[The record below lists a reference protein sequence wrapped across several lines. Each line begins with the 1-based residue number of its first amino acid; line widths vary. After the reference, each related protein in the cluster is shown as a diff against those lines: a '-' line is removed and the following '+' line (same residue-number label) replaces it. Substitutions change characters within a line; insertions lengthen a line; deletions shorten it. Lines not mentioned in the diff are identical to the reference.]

1 MDPVYLARPTL
12 IAPDSFTN
20 AYYYIISAVIV
31 SSISFLI
38 ISLLMPKTIKSLK
51 SKGKVVEDYHKPGKP
66 HIPRP
71 AGPVLL
77 VGIVAAEIVLYGLTL
92 SNTVLAIILT
102 TVIGFIVGIIDDRK
116 TMPGLFK
123 PLALVAAAI
132 PIIVLGAHGNYLN
145 LVFGSAFIP
154 ILYIP
159 LILVII
165 PVVGNTINS
174 IDVLNGVASG
184 FVIIAMIPLLASVL
198 LFGNAEAFLAG
209 LPLLAGTIAFY
220 RYHKYPSR
228 IFPGDSGTLLMGA
241 MLGAIAIA
249 GKSEIIA
256 VIALL
261 PAVMNSFLFLSSMK
275 KIVEHRE
282 VKIRPTF
289 LTDDFKLMAS
299 KNKNAPVTLLRLI
312 LSDGPLSEKEIN
324 QHILK
329 LAIFSSILAF
339 ISIYI
344 QSIFLLGG

>member
-1 MDPVYLARPTL
+1 MVVDLLSNIFYLAT
-12 IAPDSFTN
+12 A
-20 AYYYIISAVIV
+20 IV
-31 SSISFLI
+31 LPLISFGI
-38 ISLLMPKTIKSLK
+38 IFFLMPKFIRSLK
-51 SKGKVVEDYHKPGKP
+51 SRGKVVKDFHKPGKP
-66 HIPRP
+66 NVPRP
-71 AGPVLL
+71 AGPILL
-77 VGIVAAEIVLYGLTL
+77 LGIASTEVILYILTL
-92 SNTVLAIILT
+92 NYAVLAILLT
-102 TVIGFIVGIIDDRK
+102 TVIGFIVGIVDDRRV
-116 TMPGLFK
+116 MPGWFK

-132 PIIVLGAHGNYLN
+132 PIILLGVHSNYLN

-174 IDVLNGVASG
+174 IDVLNGIASISI
-184 FVIIAMIPLLASVL
+184 IIALIPILTSVL
-198 LFGNAEAFLAG
+198 LFGNIYVFLAG

-220 RYHKYPSR
+220 RYHRYPSKV
-228 IFPGDSGTLLMGA
+228 FPGDSGTLLMGT

-282 VKIRPTF
+282 VKARPTI
-289 LTDDFKLMAS
+289 LTDDFRLMAS
-299 KNKNAPVTLLRLI
+299 KDRKAPVTLLRLI
-312 LSDGPLSEKEIN
+312 LADGPLTEKEIIK
-324 QHILK
+324 QITMM
-329 LAIFSSILAF
+329 AIVCSALAF

-344 QSIFLLGG
+344 QSFYI

>member
-1 MDPVYLARPTL
+1 
-12 IAPDSFTN
+12 
-20 AYYYIISAVIV
+20 
-31 SSISFLI
+31 
-38 ISLLMPKTIKSLK
+38 MPKSIKSLK
-51 SKGKVVEDYHKPGKP
+51 SKGQVVKDYHKPGKP
-66 HIPRP
+66 DIPRP

-77 VGIVAAEIVLYGLTL
+77 LGIASTEVILYILTL
-92 SNTVLAIILT
+92 SNTVLAILLT
-102 TVIGFIVGIIDDRK
+102 TVIGFIVGIVDDRK
-116 TMPGLFK
+116 TMPGWFK
-123 PLALVAAAI
+123 PLALMVAAI
-132 PIIVLGAHGNYLN
+132 PIILLGAHGNHLN

-174 IDVLNGVASG
+174 IDVLNGVASSS
-184 FVIIAMIPLLASVL
+184 VIIALIPTLTSVL
-198 LFGNAEAFLAG
+198 LFGNVYVFLAG
-209 LPLLAGTIAFY
+209 LPLLAGTLAFY
-220 RYHKYPSR
+220 KYHRYPSR
-228 IFPGDSGTLLMGA
+228 IFPGDSGTLLMGT

-282 VKIRPTF
+282 VKARPTL

-299 KNKNAPVTLLRLI
+299 KDKRAPVTLLRLI
-312 LSDGPLSEKEIN
+312 LADGPLTEKEIIK
-324 QHILK
+324 QVTK
-329 LAIFSSILAF
+329 LAIFCSALAF

-344 QSIFLLGG
+344 QSIFV